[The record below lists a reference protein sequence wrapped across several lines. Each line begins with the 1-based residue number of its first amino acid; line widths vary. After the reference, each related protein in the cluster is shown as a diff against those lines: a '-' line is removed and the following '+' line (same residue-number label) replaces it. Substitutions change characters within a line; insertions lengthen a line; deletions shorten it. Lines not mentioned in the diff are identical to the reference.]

1 MPRAKKNKLYR
12 KFVLPHDN
20 FPTFDNNHFYIPKK
34 GEIAHKKNMTK
45 QTEIFIK
52 VPLNLIRPPTGFDNE
67 RYAAAKLFT
76 YVFLKMNTPP
86 SRRLFLTLYDLQR
99 LSGVKSPRS
108 TSTRVRNLTNA
119 LQEFVDSGELY
130 VGCDSIHNFKLKDNI
145 IADCFLDDGIG
156 RWVALTFSEYQ
167 SLFENNSSTNRM
179 RDLLVYLYIKSCIW
193 KRRDDESPRSESGVL
208 SQKQISEDVL
218 INRESLSAIIRHLQ
232 DDLELI
238 RFCKVKNQYRDEHKY
253 FNAKTVYVLNK
264 PGCEDELA
272 SGVREYVRRLSEYQE
287 EKEKRD

>member
-1 MPRAKKNKLYR
+1 
-12 KFVLPHDN
+12 
-20 FPTFDNNHFYIPKK
+20 
-34 GEIAHKKNMTK
+34 MTN

-52 VPLNLIRPPTGFDNE
+52 VPLNLVRPPTGFDDE

-86 SRRLFLTLYDLQR
+86 SRRLFFTLYDLQK
-99 LSGVKSPRS
+99 LSGTRSPRS
-108 TSTRVRNLTNA
+108 TSTRVRNLTSA
-119 LQEFVDSGELY
+119 LQEFIDSGELY
-130 VGCDSIHNFKLKDNI
+130 VARDSIYTFKLKDNI
-145 IADCFLDDGIG
+145 IADCFLDDCIG

-167 SLFENNSSTNRM
+167 ALLENNSSTNRM

-208 SQKQISEDVL
+208 SQKQISEDTL
-218 INRESLSAIIRHLQ
+218 INRESLSAIIHHLQ
-232 DDLELI
+232 NDLKLI
-238 RFCKVKNQYRDEHKY
+238 RFCKVKNQYRDDHKY
-253 FNAKTVYVLNK
+253 FNAKTVYVLDK